1 VDDLASA
8 VEFLLLNY
16 DEAETI
22 NIGSGSE
29 VTIQELAE
37 TISEVVGFTGSLRN
51 DSDKPDGTPRKM
63 LDSSRLSDIGWQ
75 PSWDLRAGIADAY
88 RWFVETK
95 VHYARFRVVYPQ
107 GTQSITRL
115 RLQIASLPLK
125 R

>member
-1 VDDLASA
+1 MISLP
-8 VEFLLLNY
+8 LLSFY
-16 DEAETI
+16 SSITTRQKTI

-88 RWFVETK
+88 RWFVENE
-95 VHYARFRVVYPQ
+95 
-107 GTQSITRL
+107 GSL
-115 RLQIASLPLK
+115 RSV
-125 R
+125 